1 MPTTKRGWTP
11 PSRMPWTS
19 SMRHATSCSCD
30 WPNISKRCVGTINT
44 ASGGMRSM
52 SVTWCCGECR
62 ARRIATSSPHNGRV
76 PTLWRRCSDPARTS
90 CRPPTVKSSPMHGTS
105 NSYVVSILNTIGCM
119 NILRVISK
127 SSPLISLLSNPRPL
141 PPLGSW
147 VTREL
152 LGLLVLIS
160 VSWVGRTELADPETS

>member
-1 MPTTKRGWTP
+1 MSRGQTLH
-11 PSRMPWTS
+11 SRMPWTS
-19 SMRHATSCSCD
+19 LMKHATSPSYDRRNTSRC
-30 WPNISKRCVGTINT
+30 CVGIITT
-44 ASGGMRSM
+44 ASGGAHST
-52 SVTWCCGECR
+52 SATWCCDECR
-62 ARRIATSSPHNGRV
+62 ARRIATSSPHRGKV
-76 PTLWRRCSDPARTS
+76 PTSYRKCFDLARTS

-105 NSYVVSILNTIGCM
+105 NSYVISLLNTIGCM